1 MPTEEQLSIG
11 THCSSSVTRKTQP
24 RGSRRTSPAQIQTEC
39 SEIRPHC
46 AFLDKPAS
54 NCGDPVTGRVSEP
67 RGIHRFRNIESIKK
81 RREITMKGKL
91 TRSNLAQTMP
101 VHADPLSFTT
111 ASFRGVNQVTFGYR
125 TKTDAAAVVLPA
137 DLEIEENPEVS
148 VMFLSYGFSSVGP
161 FREYI
166 HIIHARFRGE
176 DVGFVPHIFISNERG
191 MLAGREREGYPKLLG
206 EIDFDMNQSNVYGL
220 ITARLSRPAGVTL
233 AQGIFRPS
241 EFVGEISADK
251 PQVVK
256 ALGLRVIGSAVPGV
270 PLAVCEFVPSELEF
284 FSGEICSGDGTLMFT
299 GASQL
304 PTVHRLPIVGDVK
317 ATAFYNSAFRLHRPT
332 ETYPFNV

>member
-1 MPTEEQLSIG
+1 
-11 THCSSSVTRKTQP
+11 
-24 RGSRRTSPAQIQTEC
+24 
-39 SEIRPHC
+39 
-46 AFLDKPAS
+46 
-54 NCGDPVTGRVSEP
+54 
-67 RGIHRFRNIESIKK
+67 
-81 RREITMKGKL
+81 MKGKL
-91 TRSNLAQTMP
+91 TRSNMAQTMP
-101 VHADPLSFTT
+101 VHADPLSFTN
-111 ASFRGVNQVTFGYR
+111 ASFKGVNQVTFGYR
-125 TKTDAAAVVLPA
+125 TKTDAAAAVLPA

-148 VMFLSYGFSSVGP
+148 VMFLSYGFSSAGP

-176 DVGFVPHIFISNERG
+176 EVGFVPHIFISNERG

-206 EIDFDMNQSNVYGL
+206 EIDFDMDRSNVYGL
-220 ITARLSRPAGVTL
+220 VTARLSRPAGITL

-251 PQVVK
+251 LQVVK
-256 ALGLRVIGSAVPGV
+256 ALGLRVIGSAVPGG

-284 FSGEICSGDGTLMFT
+284 FSGEIWSGDGTLMFT
-299 GASQL
+299 GASEFSA
-304 PTVHRLPIVGDVK
+304 VHRLPIVGDVK